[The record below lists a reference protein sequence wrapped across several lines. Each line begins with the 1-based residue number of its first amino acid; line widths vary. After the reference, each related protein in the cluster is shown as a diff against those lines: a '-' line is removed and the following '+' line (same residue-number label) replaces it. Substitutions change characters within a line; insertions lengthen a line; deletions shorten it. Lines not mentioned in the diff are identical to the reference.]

1 MNKITQHK
9 EKIVGLIITLIFIG
23 LICWNLDFKQLLATF
38 KIFDYRVLLIFVP
51 MYVAGLYLRG
61 VRWKYLLCDSK
72 KLTVKEA
79 FFAFTT
85 GNTLNSYLPARAGD
99 FWRAFH
105 IGKKLEESKMKI
117 LGSIILERIIDGVS
131 VLLILAFAVLTYF
144 KHPWVLNITYLASAL
159 FIGSL
164 VIFFIIF
171 KFNKTTWF
179 FEKLSKIPALSKFEP
194 VFTKISGI
202 INRFMEGF
210 QALNKPNCLFMA
222 FATSCLAWG
231 IECIITYVLIL
242 GFGQHYGFS
251 IALFIISFIA
261 LSTIIPS
268 SSVFVGPYQ
277 YAYILALGIY
287 HIEKSYALGIAF
299 IHQITIMLT
308 ITVISMIYFL
318 FTNTKISDIKEE
330 IEEEMENKPSANNE
344 IEANNAGNT

>member
-1 MNKITQHK
+1 MQKITQHK
-9 EKIVGLIITLIFIG
+9 EKIIGLIITLIFIV
-23 LICWNLDFKQLLATF
+23 LICWNLDFKQLIATF
-38 KIFDYRVLLIFVP
+38 KIFDYRVLLVFIP
-51 MYVAGLYLRG
+51 LYVLGLYLRG
-61 VRWKYLLCDSK
+61 VRWKYLLCNSK

-144 KHPWVLNITYLASAL
+144 KHPWVLNITYIASAL

-164 VIFFIIF
+164 VMFFVIF
-171 KFNKTTWF
+171 KLNKTDMF
-179 FEKLSKIPALSKFEP
+179 FDKLSSVNALSKFKP
-194 VFTKISGI
+194 VFEKISGI

-210 QALNKPNCLFMA
+210 QALNNPKCLFMA
-222 FATSCLAWG
+222 FMTSCMAWW
-231 IECIITYVLIL
+231 IECCITYVLIL

-251 IALFIISFIA
+251 IGFFIISFIA

-287 HIEKSYALGIAF
+287 HIDKSNALGIAF

-318 FTNTKISDIKEE
+318 FTNTKIQDIKEE
-330 IEEEMENKPSANNE
+330 IEENITDTQTEAANANNSKS
-344 IEANNAGNT
+344 

>member
-1 MNKITQHK
+1 MKNLKKHK
-9 EKIVGLIITLIFIG
+9 EKIIGLIISLIFIV

-38 KIFDYRVLLIFVP
+38 KIFNYKVLLIFVP
-51 MYVAGLYLRG
+51 LYAISLYLRG
-61 VRWKYLLCDSK
+61 IRWKYLLCDSTN
-72 KLTVKEA
+72 LTAKEA

-99 FWRAFH
+99 FWRAYH
-105 IGKKLEESKMKI
+105 VGKKLDESKMKM

-131 VLLILAFAVLTYF
+131 VLLILAFAVMTYF
-144 KHPWVLNITYLASAL
+144 KHSWVLKITYLASFL

-164 VIFFIIF
+164 VFFFIIF
-171 KFNKTTWF
+171 KLNKTDWFFNKLA
-179 FEKLSKIPALSKFEP
+179 EIKFMENFKP
-194 VFTKISGI
+194 LLFKISNL
-202 INRFMEGF
+202 INKFMEGF
-210 QALNKPNCLFMA
+210 QALNNPKCFSIA
-222 FATSCLAWG
+222 FITSCMAWG
-231 IECIITYVLIL
+231 IECLITYVLIL

-251 IALFIISFIA
+251 IAFFIISFIA

-308 ITVISMIYFL
+308 ITVISIIYFL
-318 FTNTKISDIKEE
+318 FTNTNLKEIKEE
-330 IEEEMENKPSANNE
+330 IEEE
-344 IEANNAGNT
+344 NAGNA

>member
-1 MNKITQHK
+1 MEKLKQHK
-9 EKIVGLIITLIFIG
+9 EKIIGLIITLIFIA
-23 LICWNLDFKQLLATF
+23 LICWNLDFRQLVATF
-38 KIFDYRVLLIFVP
+38 KIFDYRVLLVFIPLYIF
-51 MYVAGLYLRG
+51 GLYLRG

-85 GNTLNSYLPARAGD
+85 GNTINSYLPARAGD

-117 LGSIILERIIDGVS
+117 LGSIILERLIDGIS

-144 KHPWVLNITYLASAL
+144 KHPWVLNITYIASGL
-159 FIGSL
+159 FLGSL
-164 VIFFIIF
+164 VVFFLIF
-171 KFNKTTWF
+171 KFNKTDWF
-179 FEKLSKIPALSKFEP
+179 FKKLSNFPALSKFEP
-194 VFTKISGI
+194 VFTKISNI
-202 INRFMEGF
+202 MNRFMEGF
-210 QALNKPNCLFMA
+210 QALNKPHCLFIA

-231 IECIITYVLIL
+231 IECVITYVLIL

-287 HIEKSYALGIAF
+287 HIEKSNALGIAF

-318 FTNTKISDIKEE
+318 FTNTKIQDIKEE
-330 IEEEMENKPSANNE
+330 IAEEMQETSGNIKE
-344 IEANNAGNT
+344 TEAQNAGNT

>member
-1 MNKITQHK
+1 MEKLKQHK
-9 EKIVGLIITLIFIG
+9 EKIIGLIITLIFIA
-23 LICWNLDFKQLLATF
+23 LICWNLDFRQLVATF
-38 KIFDYRVLLIFVP
+38 KIFDYRVLLVFIPLYIF
-51 MYVAGLYLRG
+51 GLYLRG

-85 GNTLNSYLPARAGD
+85 GNTINSYLPARAGD

-117 LGSIILERIIDGVS
+117 LGSIILERLIDGIS

-144 KHPWVLNITYLASAL
+144 KHPWVLNITYIASGL
-159 FIGSL
+159 FLGSL
-164 VIFFIIF
+164 VVFFLIF
-171 KFNKTTWF
+171 KFNKTDWF
-179 FEKLSKIPALSKFEP
+179 FNKLSNFPALSKFEP
-194 VFTKISGI
+194 VFTKISDI
-202 INRFMEGF
+202 MNRFMEGF
-210 QALNKPNCLFMA
+210 QALNKPHCLFIA

-231 IECIITYVLIL
+231 IECVITYVLIL

-287 HIEKSYALGIAF
+287 HIEKSNALGIAF

-318 FTNTKISDIKEE
+318 FTNTKIQDIKEE
-330 IEEEMENKPSANNE
+330 IAEEMQETSGNIKE
-344 IEANNAGNT
+344 TEAQNAGNT

>member
-1 MNKITQHK
+1 MEKLKQHK
-9 EKIVGLIITLIFIG
+9 EKIIGLIITLIFIA
-23 LICWNLDFKQLLATF
+23 LICWNLDFRQLVATF
-38 KIFDYRVLLIFVP
+38 KIFDYRVLLVFIPLYIF
-51 MYVAGLYLRG
+51 GLYLRG

-85 GNTLNSYLPARAGD
+85 GNTINSYLPARAGD

-117 LGSIILERIIDGVS
+117 LGSIILERLIDGIS

-144 KHPWVLNITYLASAL
+144 KHPWVLNITYIASAL
-159 FIGSL
+159 FLGSL
-164 VIFFIIF
+164 VVFFLIF
-171 KFNKTTWF
+171 KFNKTDWF
-179 FEKLSKIPALSKFEP
+179 FNKLSNFPALSKFEP
-194 VFTKISGI
+194 VFTKISNI
-202 INRFMEGF
+202 MNRFMEGF
-210 QALNKPNCLFMA
+210 QALNKPHCLFIA

-231 IECIITYVLIL
+231 IECVITYVLIL

-287 HIEKSYALGIAF
+287 HIEKSNALGIAF

-318 FTNTKISDIKEE
+318 FTNTKIQDIKEE
-330 IEEEMENKPSANNE
+330 IAEEMQETSGNIKE
-344 IEANNAGNT
+344 TEAQNAGNT

>member
-1 MNKITQHK
+1 MEKLKQHK
-9 EKIVGLIITLIFIG
+9 EKIIGLIITLIFIA
-23 LICWNLDFKQLLATF
+23 LICWNLDFRQLVATF
-38 KIFDYRVLLIFVP
+38 KIFDYRVLLVFIPLYIF
-51 MYVAGLYLRG
+51 GLYLRG

-85 GNTLNSYLPARAGD
+85 GNTINSYLPARAGD

-117 LGSIILERIIDGVS
+117 LGSIILERLIDGIS

-144 KHPWVLNITYLASAL
+144 KHPWVLNITYIASGL
-159 FIGSL
+159 FLGSL
-164 VIFFIIF
+164 VVFFLIF
-171 KFNKTTWF
+171 KFNKTDWF
-179 FEKLSKIPALSKFEP
+179 FKKLSNFPALSKFEP
-194 VFTKISGI
+194 VFTKISDI
-202 INRFMEGF
+202 MNRFMEGF
-210 QALNKPNCLFMA
+210 QALNKPHCLFIA

-231 IECIITYVLIL
+231 IECVITYVLIL

-287 HIEKSYALGIAF
+287 HIEKSNALGIAF

-318 FTNTKISDIKEE
+318 FTNTKIQDIKEE
-330 IEEEMENKPSANNE
+330 IAEEMQETSGNIKE
-344 IEANNAGNT
+344 TEAQNAGNT

>member
-1 MNKITQHK
+1 MEKLKQHK
-9 EKIVGLIITLIFIG
+9 EKIIGLIITLIFIA
-23 LICWNLDFKQLLATF
+23 LICWNLDFRQLVATF
-38 KIFDYRVLLIFVP
+38 KIFDYRVLLVFIPLYIF
-51 MYVAGLYLRG
+51 GLYLRG

-85 GNTLNSYLPARAGD
+85 GNTINSYLPARAGD

-117 LGSIILERIIDGVS
+117 LGSIILERLIDGIS

-144 KHPWVLNITYLASAL
+144 KHPWVLNITYIASGL
-159 FIGSL
+159 FLGSL
-164 VIFFIIF
+164 VVFFLIF
-171 KFNKTTWF
+171 KFNKTDWF
-179 FEKLSKIPALSKFEP
+179 FNKLSNFPALSKFEP
-194 VFTKISGI
+194 VFTKISDI
-202 INRFMEGF
+202 MNRFMEGF
-210 QALNKPNCLFMA
+210 QALNKPHCLFMA

-231 IECIITYVLIL
+231 IECVITYVLIL

-287 HIEKSYALGIAF
+287 HIEKSNALGIAF

-318 FTNTKISDIKEE
+318 FTNTKIQDIKEE
-330 IEEEMENKPSANNE
+330 IAEEMQETSGNIKE
-344 IEANNAGNT
+344 TEAQNAGNT

>member
-1 MNKITQHK
+1 MEKLKQHK
-9 EKIVGLIITLIFIG
+9 EKIIGLIITLIFIA
-23 LICWNLDFKQLLATF
+23 LICWNLDFRQLVATF
-38 KIFDYRVLLIFVP
+38 KIFDYRVLLVFIPLYIF
-51 MYVAGLYLRG
+51 GLYLRG

-85 GNTLNSYLPARAGD
+85 GNTINSYLPARAGD

-117 LGSIILERIIDGVS
+117 LGSIILERLIDGIS
-131 VLLILAFAVLTYF
+131 VLLILVFAVLTYF
-144 KHPWVLNITYLASAL
+144 KHPWVLNITYIASAL
-159 FIGSL
+159 FLGSL
-164 VIFFIIF
+164 VVFFLIF
-171 KFNKTTWF
+171 KFNKTGWF
-179 FEKLSKIPALSKFEP
+179 FNKLSNFPALSKFEP
-194 VFTKISGI
+194 VFTKISDI
-202 INRFMEGF
+202 LNRFMEGF
-210 QALNKPNCLFMA
+210 QALNKPHCLFMA

-231 IECIITYVLIL
+231 IECVITYVLIL

-251 IALFIISFIA
+251 IGLFIISFIA

-287 HIEKSYALGIAF
+287 HIEKSNALGIAF

-318 FTNTKISDIKEE
+318 FTNTKIQDIKEE
-330 IEEEMENKPSANNE
+330 IAEEMQETSGNIKE
-344 IEANNAGNT
+344 TEAKNAGNT